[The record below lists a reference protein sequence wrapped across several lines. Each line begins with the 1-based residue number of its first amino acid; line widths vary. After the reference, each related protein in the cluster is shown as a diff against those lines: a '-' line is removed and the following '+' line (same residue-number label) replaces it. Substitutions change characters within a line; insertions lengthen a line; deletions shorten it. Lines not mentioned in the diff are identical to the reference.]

1 MYVASNHE
9 YVNRINSEYNK
20 LMFRNLLQSSA
31 RVKVRVAPKEELTV
45 SIIRLLLIVSREL
58 EFSSSVISKRM
69 KEFSSKRS
77 RCQEIS
83 KTK

>member
-31 RVKVRVAPKEELTV
+31 RAKVRVAPKEELTV
-45 SIIRLLLIVSREL
+45 SIIRLLLIVSWEL
-58 EFSSSVISKRM
+58 EFSFSVLSKRM

-77 RCQEIS
+77 HC
-83 KTK
+83 